1 MGSFVE
7 ILRGI
12 SKFHN
17 RAGLHTTEHAKY
29 TQPRSE
35 VWLCADI
42 LDKMADAI
50 GMFGG

>member
-1 MGSFVE
+1 MT
-7 ILRGI
+7 II
-12 SKFHN
+12 DN
-17 RAGLHTTEHAKY
+17 NDDNNN
-29 TQPRSE
+29 